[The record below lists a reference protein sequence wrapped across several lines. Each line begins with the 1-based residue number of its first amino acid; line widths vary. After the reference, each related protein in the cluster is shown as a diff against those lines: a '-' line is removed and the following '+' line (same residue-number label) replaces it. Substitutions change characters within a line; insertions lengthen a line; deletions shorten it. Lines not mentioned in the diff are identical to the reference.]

1 MSIQGNLAMPIYEY
15 ECSNCRYK
23 IEVLQKVSDDP
34 MAECPACQQQ
44 ELKKLVSAVS
54 FRLKGEGWYETDF
67 KTEGKKQLAESDSAV
82 AAASSEDS
90 SAGGGKPQSDSADPK
105 SNSDKLDMV
114 EKNSV
119 KEKSTGKDIN
129 PRENSTPKSTSKRLG
144 DSKGDKVV

>member
-1 MSIQGNLAMPIYEY
+1 MCIRDS
-15 ECSNCRYK
+15 
-23 IEVLQKVSDDP
+23 
-34 MAECPACQQQ
+34 
-44 ELKKLVSAVS
+44 
-54 FRLKGEGWYETDF
+54 F

-129 PRENSTPKSTSKRLG
+129 PRENSIPKSPSKRLG
-144 DSKGDKVV
+144 GSKGDKGV